1 MKNNRKIE
9 VGQVRA
15 AQFGTE
21 YEYWYVVNRIV
32 SKANGQYKD
41 VYVTIT
47 QHHNASNID
56 RKHIW
61 YESCMLKDVVVM

>member
-21 YEYWYVVNRIV
+21 YEYWYVVTGIKT
-32 SKANGQYKD
+32 KAEGQYCSVD
-41 VYVTIT
+41 VTIIKSLARAKGNFT
-47 QHHNASNID
+47 WFDCNVMQ
-56 RKHIW
+56 
-61 YESCMLKDVVVM
+61 DVVVM